1 MRNLIDFILK
11 NISWFV
17 FILLELVCFYLIF
30 NNNAYQRSVF
40 LDSSYEITG
49 RVYSVSGQVSSY
61 FGLSQQNQDLL
72 ERNAQLQNE
81 ILGLKEY
88 ISDNLSDS
96 TSIDAFVKDSVARQ
110 NSSNY
115 EIILAKVINNSVNQM
130 NNFMYIKKGSNDGV
144 KEDIGVISEKGVVG
158 VVRAVSPNFAIIQP
172 ILNPDTKFNC
182 RALNTN
188 TTGTLIWEGNDPRY
202 ATLID
207 YPKYEKIAKGDT
219 IITSG
224 YSGVFPEGILVGT
237 VVGISSQKN
246 DNNFV
251 NLSVQLSTDFS
262 SLKDVLLIRNKSVE
276 ELRNLEKRVKD
287 VKK

>member
-30 NNNAYQRSVF
+30 NNNAYQRSIF
-40 LDSSYEITG
+40 LSSSHEITG
-49 RVYSVSGQVSSY
+49 RIYSVSGEVSSY
-61 FGLSQQNQDLL
+61 FGLRQQNQDLL

-81 ILGLKEY
+81 IFSLKEY
-88 ISDNLSDS
+88 INDHLADS
-96 TSIDAFVKDSVARQ
+96 ISIQAFVKDSLGRET
-110 NSSNY
+110 SSDY
-115 EIILAKVINNSVNQM
+115 EIILAKVINNSINQI
-130 NNFMYIKKGSNDGV
+130 NNFIYIKKGSNDGV
-144 KEDIGVISEKGVVG
+144 KEDVGVISEKGIVG
-158 VVRAVSPNFAIIQP
+158 VVRAVSPNFSIIQP

-182 RALNTN
+182 RVLNTN

-207 YPKYEKIAKGDT
+207 YPKYEKITKGDT
-219 IITSG
+219 IVTSG
-224 YSGVFPEGILVGT
+224 FSGIFPEGILVGT
-237 VVGISSQKN
+237 VGDISSQKN

-251 NLSVQLSTDFS
+251 NLSVKLSTDFS